1 LYNFYIC
8 SSSIEDIP
16 VGKSRVTS
24 SRIAEYAPVA
34 TSPDME
40 ETYSSLSG
48 DVYYVKDVIHFR
60 GLSLRDNSLRR
71 M

>member
-1 LYNFYIC
+1 LYNSYIC
-8 SSSIEDIP
+8 NSSIEDIP

-24 SRIAEYAPVA
+24 SRIAEYAPIA

-48 DVYYVKDVIHFR
+48 GVYYVKDVIHFR
-60 GLSLRDNSLRR
+60 GLSFRDNSMRR